1 MKTKTRRPR
10 DAEATRQEI
19 LDAAESLFA
28 SNGFGSTSLARIA
41 KRSRTHKSLI
51 LHHFSSKESLW
62 QVVKDRRF
70 SSFVEEQ
77 KAFFSQEAVSLD
89 EVRDATRAYF
99 ELLKGDPVLVQLL
112 MRAQLEQDLSC
123 SQYDEKRLAPFVERL
138 RDAQNAG
145 LLRGDIPPAHLLLIL
160 INVITQ
166 WFEARAVFRDW
177 SELGGQDPDT
187 AFLVSLERVFF
198 EGALAPQPTGVEP

>member
-1 MKTKTRRPR
+1 MTRKRRPR

-28 SNGFGSTSLARIA
+28 SQGFGSTSLAQIA
-41 KRSRTHKSLI
+41 RRSGTHKSLI

-62 QVVKDRRF
+62 QIVKDRRF

-77 KAFFSQEAVSLD
+77 RAFFGQDTVSLE

-99 ELLKGDPVLVQLL
+99 ELLRGDPVLVQLL
-112 MRAQLEQDLSC
+112 TRAELEHDLSC

-138 RDAQNAG
+138 RDAQRAG
-145 LLRGDIPPAHLLLIL
+145 LLRSDVPPAHLLLIL

-177 SELGGQDPDT
+177 SELAGDDPDT
-187 AFLVSLERVFF
+187 SFLSSLERVFF
-198 EGALAPQPTGVEP
+198 EGALTPRTEGARQ